1 MNLTKALKHKK
12 KLIRQADEAYTRFM
26 AFNSKEVGS
35 TTPYSAEEAFNA
47 WLGLTAQVVELKTKI
62 QKANMPIMEKIFKL
76 GELKNQISRMRGIE
90 TKQGRHRDRYGDGEY
105 LEYECFMN
113 LVQKDT
119 QVKAWEAE
127 LEELQEEIEAF
138 NAMTKI

>member
-90 TKQGRHRDRYGDGEY
+90 TKQGRHRDRYGDGAY

-138 NAMTKI
+138 NAITKI